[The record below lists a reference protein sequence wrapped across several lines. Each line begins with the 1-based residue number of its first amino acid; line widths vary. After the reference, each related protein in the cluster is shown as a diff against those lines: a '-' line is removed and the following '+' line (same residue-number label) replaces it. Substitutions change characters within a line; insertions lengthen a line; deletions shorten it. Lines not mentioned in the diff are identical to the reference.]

1 MGSSP
6 HARGASQ
13 IFSTGGV
20 AVDAVEKREKGEAAL
35 ESGHTGEV
43 DVEVSGV
50 FARVCLAFKGG
61 AGPPAKFGRRTRFC
75 SALTLAL
82 LITPFELTLS
92 DTNCYHLDKA
102 VSVGRVGARLG
113 GL

>member
-1 MGSSP
+1 MHMALLRFSP
-6 HARGASQ
+6 LAEWR
-13 IFSTGGV
+13 STPLT
-20 AVDAVEKREKGEAAL
+20 KREKGEAAL

-113 GL
+113 SL

>member
-1 MGSSP
+1 MHERDILDSILRFRTGGWGHP

-61 AGPPAKFGRRTRFC
+61 PGRRRSLGAERDFA
-75 SALTLAL
+75 AL
-82 LITPFELTLS
+82 
-92 DTNCYHLDKA
+92 
-102 VSVGRVGARLG
+102 
-113 GL
+113 